1 VKIEYAFPRRVLIV
15 LVVLSAL
22 AAYPLA
28 RYGSKEILVGVIA
41 GALLATANVL
51 AGFLSI
57 EYGFE
62 KSYTTFLKVVLGGM
76 GIRMGAV
83 ILIMLV
89 LLMVAHLHAVAFT
102 VSLLGCY
109 LIFLV
114 LEILYLQ
121 KKVLVKSQG

>member
-1 VKIEYAFPRRVLIV
+1 VKIEKAFPQQILIV
-15 LVVLSAL
+15 LTVLGAL

-28 RYGSKEILVGVIA
+28 RYGSREIIVAVVA
-41 GALLATANVL
+41 GALLATANVM

-76 GIRMGAV
+76 GLR
-83 ILIMLV
+83 MLV
-89 LLMVAHLHAVAFT
+89 VLLVMLALLMVFHLHAVAFT

-121 KKVLVKSQG
+121 KKVMVKNRG

>member
-1 VKIEYAFPRRVLIV
+1 MKLDKAFPVQILIV
-15 LVVLSAL
+15 LMVLGAL
-22 AAYPLA
+22 AVYPLA
-28 RYGSKEILVGVIA
+28 RYGSREIVEAAVA
-41 GALLATANVL
+41 GALLATANVM

-62 KSYTTFLKVVLGGM
+62 KSYTTFLKIVLGGM
-76 GIRMGAV
+76 GIRMLV
-83 ILIMLV
+83 VLVVMLV
-89 LLMVAHLHAVAFT
+89 LLLVFHLQAVAFV

-121 KKVLVKSQG
+121 KKVIVKNQG

>member
-1 VKIEYAFPRRVLIV
+1 MKIEKAFPLQILIV
-15 LVVLSAL
+15 LTVLGAL
-22 AAYPLA
+22 AVYPLA
-28 RYGSKEILVGVIA
+28 RYGSREIIVAVVA
-41 GALLATANVL
+41 GALLATANVM

-76 GIRMGAV
+76 GIRMLGV
-83 ILIMLV
+83 LLVMLV
-89 LLMVAHLHAVAFT
+89 LLMVFHLHTVAFL

-121 KKVLVKSQG
+121 KKVIVKNQG

>member
-1 VKIEYAFPRRVLIV
+1 VKIEKAFPLQILIV
-15 LVVLSAL
+15 LTVLGAL
-22 AAYPLA
+22 AVYPLA
-28 RYGSKEILVGVIA
+28 RYGSREIIVAVVA
-41 GALLATANVL
+41 GALLATANVM

-76 GIRMGAV
+76 GIRMLGV
-83 ILIMLV
+83 LLVMLV
-89 LLMVAHLHAVAFT
+89 LLMVFHLHTVAFL

-121 KKVLVKSQG
+121 KKVIVKNQG

>member
-1 VKIEYAFPRRVLIV
+1 MKIEKAFPVQVLIV
-15 LVVLSAL
+15 LTVLGAL
-22 AAYPLA
+22 AVFPLA
-28 RYGSKEILVGVIA
+28 QYGSREILVAVVA
-41 GALLATANVL
+41 GALLATANVM

-76 GIRMGAV
+76 GIRMLAV
-83 ILIMLV
+83 LLVMLV
-89 LLMVAHLHAVAFT
+89 LLMVLHLHAVAFV
-102 VSLLGCY
+102 VSLLVCY

-121 KKVLVKSQG
+121 KKVIVKNQG

>member
-1 VKIEYAFPRRVLIV
+1 VKIEKAFPRQILMILMVLG
-15 LVVLSAL
+15 AL

-28 RYGSKEILVGVIA
+28 RYGSREVIVAVVAGV
-41 GALLATANVL
+41 LLATANVM

-57 EYGFE
+57 EYGFG

-76 GIRMGAV
+76 GVRMLA
-83 ILIMLV
+83 MLLV
-89 LLMVAHLHAVAFT
+89 MLLLLMVFHLHAMAFT
-102 VSLLGCY
+102 VSLLGSY

-121 KKVLVKSQG
+121 KKVIVKNRG

>member
-1 VKIEYAFPRRVLIV
+1 VKLDKAFPVQILIV
-15 LVVLSAL
+15 LMVLGAL
-22 AAYPLA
+22 AVYPLA
-28 RYGSKEILVGVIA
+28 RYGSREIVEAAVA
-41 GALLATANVL
+41 GALLATANVM

-62 KSYTTFLKVVLGGM
+62 KSYTTFLKIVLGGM
-76 GIRMGAV
+76 GIRMLV
-83 ILIMLV
+83 VLVVMLV
-89 LLMVAHLHAVAFT
+89 LLLVFHLQAVAFV

-121 KKVLVKSQG
+121 KKVIVKNQG